1 MSPEQREVER
11 CRVSVARIPDP
22 VLIRR
27 LVFLRGLRFE
37 RTTLGFP
44 GDPTLSSLRR
54 ALQCSSTGI
63 FGTGGGSRFGKQNFR
78 HRIRRDKIRRNRQRD
93 RRVHA
98 RLRAH
103 GWTVVRIWEHQI
115 KADAY
120 SCVDRIEI
128 AVMGGTNR
136 VARNSPRSTTQA
148 MSARRN
154 VRNNEANTTQRRGD
168 RPYLKENPI
177 CSSTAWRN

>member
-1 MSPEQREVER
+1 MSRIRGKDTGPEL
-11 CRVSVARIPDP
+11 
-22 VLIRR
+22 LIRR
-27 LVFLRGLRFE
+27 LVFLRGLRF
-37 RTTLGFP
+37 RKNYPGLPGRPDLVFVAARVAVFIDGDFWHGWRFP
-44 GDPTLSSLRR
+44 IWEAKLPSSYW
-54 ALQCSSTGI
+54 
-63 FGTGGGSRFGKQNFR
+63 
-78 HRIRRDKIRRNRQRD
+78 RDKIRRNRQRD

-168 RPYLKENPI
+168 RPYLAKKTRSAP
-177 CSSTAWRN
+177 